1 MKYNFLLCCLFLF
14 CTTFSQSNT
23 RSFQLYQ
30 ELLQSLDCNCSKPFI
45 QDRKKLTAIRPSI
58 LKNDSAI
65 FIYSTPKGENI
76 KLKITN
82 SKQSDISIDVF
93 EINRNETV
101 IKYDAAKDLKNI
113 DLNLSELYLSK
124 NQKNLFLYLKSTKDN
139 YALKLIFD
147 QKKYITQFKTNN
159 KTVNQFDFLD
169 GTAQ

>member
-1 MKYNFLLCCLFLF
+1 
-14 CTTFSQSNT
+14 
-23 RSFQLYQ
+23 LYQ

-65 FIYSTPKGENI
+65 FIYSSPKGEKIN
-76 KLKITN
+76 LKIVKG
-82 SKQSDISIDVF
+82 KQIDSSIDVF
-93 EINRNETV
+93 EMNRNETA
-101 IKYDAAKDLKNI
+101 IKYDAAKDLRNI
-113 DLNLSELYLSK
+113 DLNFSELYLSK

-147 QKKYITQFKTNN
+147 QKKYITQFRTSN